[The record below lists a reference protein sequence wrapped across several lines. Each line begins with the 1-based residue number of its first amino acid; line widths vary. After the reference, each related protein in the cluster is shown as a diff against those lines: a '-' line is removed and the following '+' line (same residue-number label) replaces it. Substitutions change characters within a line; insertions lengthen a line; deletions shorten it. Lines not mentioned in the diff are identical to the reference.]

1 MLRQVDLKRALELM
15 TAGERV
21 KILCPGV
28 LSEDWTDVSPGYLN
42 EYLDGMIFFED
53 VTVTD
58 VTHEPAPDPEERE
71 PLPESETVSEPP
83 LSEPPKKRK
92 DIDMGK
98 IRALHNAGWSQQAIA
113 DEMGVSAPTIKKR
126 LEEMGLKRREDT
138 E

>member
-1 MLRQVDLKRALELM
+1 MLKQVDLKRALEL
-15 TAGERV
+15 AGQGERV
-21 KILCPGV
+21 KILVPGV
-28 LSEDWTDVSPGYLN
+28 LSGGWMDISPGYLN

-71 PLPESETVSEPP
+71 PLPEIETV
-83 LSEPPKKRK
+83 SEPPKKRK

-126 LEEMGLKRREDT
+126 LEEMGLKRREET

>member
-1 MLRQVDLKRALELM
+1 MLRQVDLKRALEL
-15 TAGERV
+15 TEQGEQV
-21 KILCPGV
+21 KVLILGS
-28 LSEDWTDVSPGYLN
+28 LGEGWTGAAPGYLD
-42 EYLDGMIFFED
+42 EYLSGMIFFED
-53 VTVTD
+53 VIVTD

-71 PLPESETVSEPP
+71 PLPEIET

-126 LEEMGLKRREDT
+126 LEEMGLKRREET

>member
-1 MLRQVDLKRALELM
+1 MLRQVDLKRALEL
-15 TAGERV
+15 AWQGERV
-21 KILCPGV
+21 KILVPGA
-28 LSEDWTDVSPGYLN
+28 LSGGWMDVSPGYLN
-42 EYLDGMIFFED
+42 DYLDGMIFFED

-71 PLPESETVSEPP
+71 PLPEIETVSEPP

-92 DIDMGK
+92 DNDMGK

-126 LEEMGLKRREDT
+126 LEEMGLKRREET

>member
-21 KILCPGV
+21 KILYPGV

-42 EYLDGMIFFED
+42 DYLDGMIFFED

-58 VTHEPAPDPEERE
+58 VTHEPAPDPEEGE
-71 PLPESETVSEPP
+71 PLPEIETV
-83 LSEPPKKRK
+83 SEPPKKRK

-126 LEEMGLKRREDT
+126 LEEMGLKRREET

>member
-28 LSEDWTDVSPGYLN
+28 LSDDWTGVSPGYLN
-42 EYLDGMIFFED
+42 DYLDGMIFFED

-58 VTHEPAPDPEERE
+58 VTHEPAPDPEEGE
-71 PLPESETVSEPP
+71 PLPESETV
-83 LSEPPKKRK
+83 SEPPKKRK

-126 LEEMGLKRREDT
+126 LEEMGLKRREET